1 MPVRARWLA
10 ALLLAGA
17 ALVRAQT
24 PEPASAA
31 ACTACHGGGST
42 ARLPGTPAI
51 AGQPKTFIE
60 NQLVLIREGLR
71 EVPVMAAAVKGLSD
85 EDIGALARH
94 YAAMPPPVAAANAA
108 QPARQRAGAELSRQ
122 LLCGTCHL
130 PGYVGQNQVPRLA
143 AQDEAYLRHSMTQ
156 FRDNPG
162 PGRDT
167 IMASTLRGLSD
178 AQLADLAHYLATTP

>member
-1 MPVRARWLA
+1 MPVEWARGLA

-17 ALVRAQT
+17 
-24 PEPASAA
+24 SAA
-31 ACTACHGGGST
+31 LAQAPAGAVVCAACHGGGGL
-42 ARLPGTPAI
+42 ARLPGTPSI
-51 AGQPKTFIE
+51 AGQPRIFIE
-60 NQLVLIREGLR
+60 NQLVLMREGLR
-71 EVPVMAAAVKGLSD
+71 EVPVMASVVKGLSD

-94 YAAMPPPVAAANAA
+94 HAALPPPVASGAA
-108 QPARQRAGAELSRQ
+108 QPARQRVGAELSRR
-122 LLCGTCHL
+122 LLCSTCHL

-143 AQDEAYLRHSMTQ
+143 AQDEAYLLHSMQQ

-178 AQLADLAHYLATTP
+178 ADLADLAHYLATR